1 MKNLKNELE
10 AALTDNMPGSTHSM
24 SKKSFIEGM
33 SLLIRFSRKLGVWHY
48 VRYVLFD
55 VEKRT
60 YEGFFN
66 NINGIGTYNRLQVHD
81 IVRWTD
87 VFGYCSTCG
96 RYLSRGI
103 NYLEFKE
110 KFLNG
115 NEKYGTWYEYYR
127 KHAKYID

>member
-33 SLLIRFSRKLGVWHY
+33 SLLIRFSRKLGIWHY

-55 VEKRT
+55 VNKRT
-60 YEGFFN
+60 YEEFFN
-66 NINGIGTYNRLQVHD
+66 NINGIGTYNRLQVHG
-81 IVRWTD
+81 IVKWTQ
-87 VFGYCSTCG
+87 VFGYCSTIG
-96 RYLSRGI
+96 QYLSRGN
-103 NYLEFKE
+103 NYSEFKE
-110 KFLNG
+110 KFLDG
-115 NEKYGTWYEYYR
+115 NKKYGTWYHYYR